1 MIGGHYS
8 ALKYDLLSHARTW
21 YPRKVCTLWHIDRI
35 IIQDAIKYII
45 KINRIYLSITRN
57 ILQFWCNARER
68 SWFVQIVSFVLWSV
82 IHQMHYKPQKVKL
95 QNDESSC
102 TTKSLFLQLHTKFS
116 KHKEILTE
124 DTFQTKTFLFILSY
138 IFSSCNTKCFWL
150 KVGVG
155 DGPPAWSLGLV
166 LVSFSNVLSFALS
179 PSLYVSL
186 SLFLSSINFLRES
199 LFSLIIEN
207 EVMSTM
213 KE

>member
-102 TTKSLFLQLHTKFS
+102 TTKSLFLQLRTKFS
-116 KHKEILTE
+116 KHIEILTE
-124 DTFQTKTFLFILSY
+124 DTFQTKTFCLYYLIYSLRVTQSVFD
-138 IFSSCNTKCFWL
+138 L
-150 KVGVG
+150 KS
-155 DGPPAWSLGLV
+155 AWAMVLSLGL
-166 LVSFSNVLSFALS
+166 LAWS
-179 PSLYVSL
+179 
-186 SLFLSSINFLRES
+186 
-199 LFSLIIEN
+199 
-207 EVMSTM
+207 
-213 KE
+213 